1 MIPPS
6 TQMFVVGTA
15 GHVDHGKS
23 TLIEKL
29 TGIDPDRLREEKTRG
44 MTIELG
50 FAWMELEDGREVSIV
65 DVPGHERFVRTM
77 LMGAGGFDLALLVV
91 AGDEGPMPQTR
102 EHLAILDLLEV
113 RDGIVVITKSDL
125 ADPELIELIEIEVS
139 EILEGTS
146 LDGSPS
152 IAVSA
157 ESGDGMSELRG
168 MISGVASDRSPRNDN
183 GRPRLFVDRSFSVAG
198 FGAVVTGTLNGG
210 QLNVG
215 DEVVLLPS
223 GETARIRGLQ
233 SHKSEIEIARP
244 GTRVAASLSGVSHAE
259 IERGEALVKR
269 GQFSTTSVFDASI
282 RSIVDANRPI
292 KHNHHVTLYGGTWEE
307 PATVRLLG
315 QDELKAGHSGWA
327 QIKMSGSRPIVQGD
341 RFVVRDSNDT
351 LGGGVV
357 LVVDAP
363 RHRRNDRS
371 IVEQLQILSEGRSED
386 IVFHALDTLGVA
398 DRHQIADVT
407 HMPPTDIDV
416 DIVGLLAC
424 GRLIQL
430 TDGPNP
436 LYATRT
442 SHQSMLQTSL
452 EALRAYH
459 DRYPL
464 RRGMPREELR
474 NRLALPVS
482 SFDATIASFL
492 DTDPIAQDGNV
503 LRLAEH
509 TVRFSA
515 EQKRDVDQYLGVL
528 REYRY
533 SPPAWNKIDDELLA
547 ALADRRDVVSAGPD
561 VVFAADAYDE
571 MRDSVIDFCH
581 SNTEISINDARDL
594 LGTSR
599 KYSLALLE
607 QLDRDNVTMR
617 VGDMRVLR

>member
-1 MIPPS
+1 
-6 TQMFVVGTA
+6 MFVAGTA

-29 TGIDPDRLREEKTRG
+29 TGIDPDRLGVEKARG

-50 FAWMELEDGREVSIV
+50 FAWLDLDDGREISIV

-113 RDGIVVITKSDL
+113 EDGIVVITKSDL
-125 ADPELIELIEIEVS
+125 ADDELIELIEIEVS

-146 LDGSPS
+146 LEGSPT

-157 ESGDGMSELRG
+157 DTGDGLNELRG
-168 MISGVASDRSPRNDN
+168 MITEIANDKEPRTDA

-198 FGAVVTGTLNGG
+198 FGAVVTGTLDGG
-210 QLNVG
+210 NLAVG
-215 DEVVLLPS
+215 DEVDLLPS

-233 SHKSEIEIARP
+233 SHKSEVEIAQP
-244 GTRVAASLSGVSHAE
+244 GTRVAASLSGVSHTE

-269 GQFSTTSVFDASI
+269 GQFTTTVVFDASI
-282 RSIVDANRPI
+282 RSIADAKRPI

-307 PATVRLLG
+307 PATVRLLDR
-315 QDELKAGHSGWA
+315 DELKSGERGWA
-327 QIKMSGSRPIVQGD
+327 QVKMSNPRPITLGD

-351 LGGGVV
+351 LGGGVA

-363 RHRRNDRS
+363 RHRRNDRDV
-371 IVEQLQILSEGRSED
+371 VEQLTILSEGKSED
-386 IVFHALDTLGVA
+386 VVFHSIDALGIA
-398 DRHQIADVT
+398 NRKQIIDAT
-407 HMPPTDIDV
+407 HMLPSEMEADIGSLV
-416 DIVGLLAC
+416 SE

-430 TDGPNP
+430 TQGANP
-436 LYATRT
+436 LYTTQTR
-442 SHQSMLQTSL
+442 HESMLKSSL
-452 EALRAYH
+452 EALKEYH
-459 DRYPL
+459 QRYPL

-474 NRLALPVS
+474 NRLTLAGS
-482 SFDATIASFL
+482 SFDAVAACFSDDDL
-492 DTDPIAQDGNV
+492 IAQDGHTI
-503 LRLAEH
+503 RLIEH
-509 TVRFSA
+509 AVQFSA
-515 EQKRDVDQYLGVL
+515 DQKREVDRYLDVL
-528 REYRY
+528 REHRY
-533 SPPAWNKIDDELLA
+533 SPPAWNKIDDELLG
-547 ALADRRDVVSAGPD
+547 ALADRREVVNAGPD
-561 VVFAADAYDE
+561 VVFAADAYDD
-571 MRDSVIDFCH
+571 MREAVKEFCG
-581 SNTEISINDARDL
+581 SNTEISINDVREL

-607 QLDRDNVTMR
+607 QLDRENVTMR